1 MTNNPFEFMK
11 QMGTLEAQMK
21 NIKSQLSGITATGNA
36 GAGMVEVTVNG
47 DHKVVSININ
57 DIMLSPENK
66 NMIETLVTS
75 AFNDATD
82 KLNIAVEDFSKR
94 QLQNLGLG
102 GFNL

>member
-1 MTNNPFEFMK
+1 MK

-21 NIKSQLSGITATGNA
+21 TIKEQLATVTATGNA

-47 DHKVVSININ
+47 EHKVVSISIN

>member
-1 MTNNPFEFMK
+1 MK

-47 DHKVVSININ
+47 EHKVVSIYIN

>member
-1 MTNNPFEFMK
+1 MK

-47 DHKVVSININ
+47 EHKVVSISIN

-82 KLNIAVEDFSKR
+82 KLKIAVEDFSKR

>member
-1 MTNNPFEFMK
+1 MK
-11 QMGTLEAQMK
+11 QMGTLEAQME

-47 DHKVVSININ
+47 EHKVVSISIN

>member
-1 MTNNPFEFMK
+1 MK

-47 DHKVVSININ
+47 EHKVLSISIN

>member
-47 DHKVVSININ
+47 EHKVVSISIN

-82 KLNIAVEDFSKR
+82 KINIAVEDFSKR

>member
-1 MTNNPFEFMK
+1 MK

-47 DHKVVSININ
+47 EHKVVSISIN
-57 DIMLSPENK
+57 DTMLSPENK

-75 AFNDATD
+75 ASNDATD
-82 KLNIAVEDFSKR
+82 KLNIAVEDFAKR

>member
-1 MTNNPFEFMK
+1 MK
-11 QMGTLEAQMK
+11 QMGTLETQMK

-47 DHKVVSININ
+47 EHKVVSISIN

>member
-47 DHKVVSININ
+47 EHKVVSISIN

-75 AFNDATD
+75 AFNNATD

>member
-47 DHKVVSININ
+47 EHKVVSISIN

-82 KLNIAVEDFSKR
+82 KLNIAVEDFSTR

>member
-1 MTNNPFEFMK
+1 MMNNPFEFMK

-47 DHKVVSININ
+47 EHKVVSISIN

>member
-1 MTNNPFEFMK
+1 MK

-47 DHKVVSININ
+47 EHKVVSISIN

-66 NMIETLVTS
+66 NMIETLITS

>member
-1 MTNNPFEFMK
+1 MK

-21 NIKSQLSGITATGNA
+21 NIKSQLSGIIATGNA

-47 DHKVVSININ
+47 EHKVVSISIN

>member
-1 MTNNPFEFMK
+1 MK

-21 NIKSQLSGITATGNA
+21 TIKAQLSSLTATGSA
-36 GAGMVEVTVNG
+36 GAGMVEVTVDG
-47 DHKVVSININ
+47 DHKVKSININ
-57 DIMLSPENK
+57 DVMLSPENK
-66 NMIETLVTS
+66 AMIETLVTS

>member
-1 MTNNPFEFMK
+1 MK
-11 QMGTLEAQMK
+11 QMGTLEAQIK

-47 DHKVVSININ
+47 EHKVVSISIN

>member
-1 MTNNPFEFMK
+1 MK

-36 GAGMVEVTVNG
+36 GAGMVEVTVTG
-47 DHKVVSININ
+47 EHKVVSISIN

>member
-1 MTNNPFEFMK
+1 MK

-47 DHKVVSININ
+47 EHKVVSISIN

-75 AFNDATD
+75 AFNDARD
-82 KLNIAVEDFSKR
+82 KLIIAVEDFSKR

>member
-1 MTNNPFEFMK
+1 MK

-47 DHKVVSININ
+47 EHKVVSISIN

-82 KLNIAVEDFSKR
+82 KLNIAVEDFTKR

>member
-47 DHKVVSININ
+47 EHKVVSISIN

>member
-1 MTNNPFEFMK
+1 
-11 QMGTLEAQMK
+11 MGTLEAQMK

-47 DHKVVSININ
+47 EHKVVSISIN

>member
-47 DHKVVSININ
+47 EHKVVSISIN

-66 NMIETLVTS
+66 NMIETLDTS

>member
-11 QMGTLEAQMK
+11 HMGTLEAQMK

-47 DHKVVSININ
+47 EHKVVSISIN

>member
-1 MTNNPFEFMK
+1 MK

-47 DHKVVSININ
+47 EHKVVSISIN

-66 NMIETLVTS
+66 NMIQTLVTS

>member
-1 MTNNPFEFMK
+1 MK

-21 NIKSQLSGITATGNA
+21 NIKIQLSGITATGNA

-47 DHKVVSININ
+47 EHKVVSISIN

>member
-1 MTNNPFEFMK
+1 MK

>member
-1 MTNNPFEFMK
+1 MK

-47 DHKVVSININ
+47 EHKVVSISIN

-75 AFNDATD
+75 AFNDATY

-94 QLQNLGLG
+94 QIQNLGLG

>member
-1 MTNNPFEFMK
+1 MK

-47 DHKVVSININ
+47 EHKVISISIN

>member
-47 DHKVVSININ
+47 EHKVVSISIN

-102 GFNL
+102 GFNR

>member
-1 MTNNPFEFMK
+1 MK

-47 DHKVVSININ
+47 EHKVVSISIN
-57 DIMLSPENK
+57 DKMLSPENK

>member
-1 MTNNPFEFMK
+1 MK

-47 DHKVVSININ
+47 EHKVVSISIN

-94 QLQNLGLG
+94 QLQNLSLIHISEPTRR
-102 GFNL
+102 

>member
-1 MTNNPFEFMK
+1 MK

-47 DHKVVSININ
+47 EHKVVSISIN

-66 NMIETLVTS
+66 NMIETDYV
-75 AFNDATD
+75 AGA
-82 KLNIAVEDFSKR
+82 NIA
-94 QLQNLGLG
+94 
-102 GFNL
+102 GFEKVVDAMLAQGVC

>member
-21 NIKSQLSGITATGNA
+21 NIKRQLSGITATGNA

-47 DHKVVSININ
+47 EHKVVSISIN

-82 KLNIAVEDFSKR
+82 KLNIPVEDFSKR